1 MGWPIVPSGL
11 TELLLRLHRDY
22 GPSRM
27 YVTENGAAF
36 DDVVG
41 PGGLVDDADRVDY
54 LRRHVDA
61 AAEAL
66 EAGVPLAGYLAWSL
80 LDNFEW
86 AEGYDKRF
94 GIVRVD
100 FDTQVRTPKAS
111 ARWFAEHIRSVSGG
125 GSAPTQRI

>member
-1 MGWPIVPSGL
+1 
-11 TELLLRLHRDY
+11 
-22 GPSRM
+22 M

-41 PGGLVDDADRVDY
+41 PDGRVDDAGRVDY

-61 AAEAL
+61 AREAL

-94 GIVRVD
+94 GLVRVD

-111 ARWFAEHIRSVSGG
+111 ARWFAEHIRSVTSS
-125 GSAPTQRI
+125 GSAPKLGI